1 MSGLALQSDVETRR
15 HIMATGKR
23 QDWRALCQEVSTE
36 HNSQRLQVLLAELLK
51 SLDEPTTSV
60 LVDTSTLAVRT

>member
-1 MSGLALQSDVETRR
+1 
-15 HIMATGKR
+15 MATGKR